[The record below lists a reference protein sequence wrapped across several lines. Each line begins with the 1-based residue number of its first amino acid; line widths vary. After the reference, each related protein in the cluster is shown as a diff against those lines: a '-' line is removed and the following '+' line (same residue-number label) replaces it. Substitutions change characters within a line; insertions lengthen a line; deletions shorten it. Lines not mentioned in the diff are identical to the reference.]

1 MQRDP
6 LLAIL
11 PEGHPL
17 TKLDK
22 VPLETLCHEPFMLLE
37 KGANE
42 EVTHVFT
49 QHGLQPRVHFTTWDD
64 YAIMSMVESG
74 LGVSMLPQLILRRIP
89 YRIVAK
95 EVDVPAY
102 RTIAF
107 AVREGKTV
115 SLAVKRFMEYL
126 KYREM

>member
-1 MQRDP
+1 
-6 LLAIL
+6 
-11 PEGHPL
+11 
-17 TKLDK
+17 
-22 VPLETLCHEPFMLLE
+22 
-37 KGANE
+37 
-42 EVTHVFT
+42 
-49 QHGLQPRVHFTTWDD
+49 
-64 YAIMSMVESG
+64 MSMVESG

-95 EVDVPAY
+95 EVDVPAC

-126 KYREM
+126 QYREMA